1 MPRDRGRQRVS
12 ITSATNSTDRL
23 VWAVSGGTL
32 GLVAIV
38 SLILFAAG
46 VFSASGAPVRQ
57 LPVSEQPWVQE
68 GATNRIALRD
78 NWVRRLDPN
87 NHGYDHDWP
96 TGNFVGTPVAV
107 PNDANPTPVTGAAG
121 IKNFQGSIAW
131 YRTKFTVPADGV
143 YELDFESVD
152 QRATVWIDGTQVG
165 NSHVGTYLPFNLR
178 FETAAG
184 PHTLVVRADYR
195 DPDAQ
200 SAAGFHRTW
209 FNFGGING
217 EVTLRPV
224 GASDLSDPT
233 IHTRLAPA
241 SDGSVEA
248 AVAVSVLVEN
258 NGQARTVTPTG
269 TLDPADGGGGGVTLN
284 FPTLTM
290 AAGQSQTATANVT
303 IEHPELWSTTN
314 PSLYQLSL
322 EVAGE
327 SDYQTKVG
335 LRELTTTADH
345 HLLLNGQPLVLRGA
359 SIQEDAHGRGDALT
373 PADQDSLVTELKTLG
388 ANATRSQHPL
398 DPALLEKLDAAGIVV
413 WQGIGPVDASGNWA
427 SNTPALEQL
436 AEQRAKI
443 TVRQAQTHPSII
455 AWNLANE
462 VGDNGHTGGQIP
474 YVEHMATWLH
484 ATDPG
489 RLVALDIWG
498 THPPKVAGPIYA
510 NVDAIGETDYL
521 GWYEAP
527 LDNNPSALTAAIR
540 TRLDNLQSVFPS
552 KVLIVTEFGAEA
564 NGLNGT
570 GSGPGGY
577 NYQSHNLVTHIHT
590 YESLPFL
597 SGMLVWD
604 LRDFAVAP
612 TFDGGSIRRLVPN
625 IQLVK
630 GLNQKGLINYA
641 GSAKPAFEVV
651 KNQFQALASREA
663 GQGQRSSGQGT
674 SGQGR
679 SP

>member
-1 MPRDRGRQRVS
+1 MPRDRGRLRVS
-12 ITSATNSTDRL
+12 LRSASNTTERL
-23 VWAVSGGTL
+23 VWAVSAGTL
-32 GLVAIV
+32 LLVGLVLLV
-38 SLILFAAG
+38 LFVAG
-46 VFSASGAPVRQ
+46 VFNASGAPTDP

-68 GATNRIALRD
+68 GPTNRIALRD
-78 NWVRRLDPN
+78 DWVRRLDPN
-87 NHGYDHDWP
+87 DHGYNHDWP
-96 TGNFVGTPVAV
+96 AGGFVGTPVAV
-107 PNDANPTPVTGAAG
+107 PNDANPKPVTGNPG
-121 IKNFQGSIAW
+121 IQNYKGSIAW
-131 YRTKFTVPADGV
+131 YRTKFTVPTTGV
-143 YELDFESVD
+143 YELDFQSVD

-195 DPDAQ
+195 DPNAQ
-200 SAAGFHRTW
+200 SLAGFHRTW

-217 EVTLRPV
+217 EVTLRPI

-241 SDGSVEA
+241 SDGSVQ
-248 AVAVSVLVEN
+248 AVVSVTVLVQN
-258 NGQARTVTPTG
+258 NGAARTLTPTG
-269 TLDPADGGGGGVTLN
+269 TLDPADGSGGGVSLS
-284 FPTLTM
+284 FPEMQM
-290 AAGQSQTATANVT
+290 AAGQSETAAAVVT
-303 IEHPELWSTTN
+303 IEHPQLWSTTSPN
-314 PSLYQLSL
+314 LYQLDLQVS
-322 EVAGE
+322 GE

-335 LRELTTTADH
+335 LRELTTTSDH
-345 HLLLNGQPLVLRGA
+345 HILLNGQPLTLRGA
-359 SIQEDAHGRGDALT
+359 SIQEDAKGRGDALT
-373 PADQDSLVTELKTLG
+373 PADQDSLVSELRTLG

-427 SNTPALEQL
+427 SNTPALEEL
-436 AEQRAKI
+436 AETRARI

-462 VGDNGHTGGQIP
+462 VGDNGHIGGQIP
-474 YVEHMATWLH
+474 YVEHMADWIHTN
-484 ATDPG
+484 DPG

-510 NVDAIGETDYL
+510 NIDAIGETDYL

-527 LDNNPSALTAAIR
+527 LDNNPAGLAAAIR
-540 TRLDNLQSVFPS
+540 ARLDNLEAVFPS

-564 NGLNGT
+564 NTLN
-570 GSGPGGY
+570 GSGPSPGGY
-577 NYQSHNLVTHIHT
+577 DYQSHNLVTHIHT
-590 YESLPFL
+590 YENLPYL

-625 IQLVK
+625 INLVK
-630 GLNQKGLINYA
+630 GLNQKGLINYEGA
-641 GSAKPAFEVV
+641 PKPAFDVV
-651 KNQFQALASREA
+651 KNQFAALAAHQQGA
-663 GQGQRSSGQGT
+663 GAA
-674 SGQGR
+674 